1 MRRFPET
8 RSARLARK
16 TLLARR
22 EQIDTLSARLRRG
35 EDELQGR
42 RPDPLD
48 RAADLETRDVFEALQ
63 TAEADDLAEIEAAL
77 KRISLGTW
85 GACEIC
91 GTSIGELR
99 LRAIPQ
105 ARRCVACAAR
115 R

>member
-8 RSARLARK
+8 RSAKLARK

-22 EQIDTLSARLRRG
+22 DQIDLLSARLRRE

-48 RAADLETRDVFEALQ
+48 RAKDLEAREVFQALQ
-63 TAEADDLAEIEAAL
+63 AAESGDLAEVDAAL
-77 KRISLGTW
+77 QRISLGTW
-85 GACEIC
+85 GKCQRC
-91 GTSIGELR
+91 GSTIGELR

-105 ARRCVACAAR
+105 ARCCMACAAAR
-115 R
+115 

>member
-8 RSARLARK
+8 RSARLAREA
-16 TLLARR
+16 LLVRR
-22 EQIDTLSARLRRG
+22 EQIGALSARLRRG

-48 RAADLETRDVFEALQ
+48 RAADLEPRDVFQALQ
-63 TAEADDLAEIEAAL
+63 AAEADDMAEIDAAL

-85 GACEIC
+85 GKCEIC
-91 GTSIGELR
+91 GTAIGELR

>member
-8 RSARLARK
+8 RSAMLARK
-16 TLLARR
+16 TLHARR
-22 EQIDTLSARLRRG
+22 EQIGTLSARLRRG

-48 RAADLETRDVFEALQ
+48 RAVDLEPRDVFEALQ
-63 TAEADDLAEIEAAL
+63 AAERDDLAEIDAAL

-85 GACEIC
+85 GSCENC

-105 ARRCVACAAR
+105 ARRCMGCAAIR
-115 R
+115 